1 MTGSRVHGAGV
12 GRPWRCGLDAGRCS
26 GVLVLGSCVGCA
38 REKER
43 TEEKSGGWEQDVQGT
58 ATAWPGSC
66 AWKSKEEERE
76 WMAAGRGNQGSDARL
91 GWGRLL

>member
-1 MTGSRVHGAGV
+1 
-12 GRPWRCGLDAGRCS
+12 LDAGRCS

-66 AWKSKEEERE
+66 AWKSEEGERRRERVDGGWERE
-76 WMAAGRGNQGSDARL
+76 PGERR
-91 GWGRLL
+91 